1 MGLSHIFNFYDEAI
15 NMKNAIQV
23 AVKIDDKG
31 RLTLPKRIR
40 KDININP
47 GDIFYLNYDAAK
59 KQMQLNKAINP
70 FDVLAG
76 EALKEYKKG
85 NAKKIEKLAK

>member
-1 MGLSHIFNFYDEAI
+1 
-15 NMKNAIQV
+15 MKNSLQLTV
-23 AVKIDDKG
+23 RIDDKG
-31 RLTLPKRIR
+31 RLTLPKSIR

-59 KQMQLNKAINP
+59 KQMQLQLNKAINP
-70 FDVLAG
+70 FDVLVE

-85 NAKKIEKLAK
+85 NVKRIEKLAK

>member
-1 MGLSHIFNFYDEAI
+1 
-15 NMKNAIQV
+15 MKNTGLLERNTHLTV
-23 AVKIDDKG
+23 RIDDKG
-31 RLTLPKRIR
+31 RLTLPISIR

-47 GDIFYLNYDAAK
+47 GDIFYLNYDAEK

-85 NAKKIEKLAK
+85 NVKRIEKLAK

>member
-1 MGLSHIFNFYDEAI
+1 MQL
-15 NMKNAIQV
+15 
-23 AVKIDDKG
+23 AVKIDGKG
-31 RLTLPKRIR
+31 RLTLPKSIR

-85 NAKKIEKLAK
+85 NAKRKNKKKK